1 MFELLEADL
10 ESVPLRRYTVQLT
23 AVRSQWL
30 ADLESVCLSSYTVN
44 VLLTAVLSQFME
56 QIFVQ
61 LTAVSGWE
69 KTGLVKSNH
78 TPLK

>member
-1 MFELLEADL
+1 M
-10 ESVPLRRYTVQLT
+10 RRYTVQLT
-23 AVRSQWL
+23 AVRSQWP

-44 VLLTAVLSQFME
+44 VLLTTASLCE

-78 TPLK
+78 TSLK